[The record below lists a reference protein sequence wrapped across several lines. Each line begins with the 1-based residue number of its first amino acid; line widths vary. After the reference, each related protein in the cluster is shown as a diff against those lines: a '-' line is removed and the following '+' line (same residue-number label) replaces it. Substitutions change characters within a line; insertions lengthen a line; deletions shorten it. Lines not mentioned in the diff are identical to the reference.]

1 MCHNIKYT
9 ITNITENRQP
19 CDANSCFHPLETK
32 QRSFPFFPPIVR
44 EKNAFFLFPAH
55 FLRKNPLFTCFSTHT
70 ENKTTFYFFS
80 RPLQRKTS
88 TFITFEPH
96 TENKTTFY
104 FSLAAEHNSTI
115 AKTNFAARRRSVA
128 ESCELWGGELLWAWR
143 RIVVALR
150 RRVPFTLLSLAV
162 ALHGKTNFARGG
174 GASRSR
180 ANCCAWGGK
189 LLCALWAWRRIVFAL
204 RRRVP
209 FTFLVAHPRS
219 RTPSCSRANFAAHG
233 AVSCCAHCGPGGA
246 S

>member
-1 MCHNIKYT
+1 MPTAVSILWKQN
-9 ITNITENRQP
+9 NAVFLFSR
-19 CDANSCFHPLETK
+19 PLFEKKTHF
-32 QRSFPFFPPIVR
+32 SFFPPIFR
-44 EKNAFFLFPAH
+44 EKTLFLLVLAPTQRIKPHFTFFPAH
-55 FLRKNPLFTCFSTHT
+55 CREKLALLLLLSHIQRTKPHFTF
-70 ENKTTFYFFS
+70 
-80 RPLQRKTS
+80 PWQQ
-88 TFITFEPH
+88 
-96 TENKTTFY
+96 
-104 FSLAAEHNSTI
+104 STI

-128 ESCELWGGELLWAWR
+128 ESCELWGGELLCPLWAWR

-174 GASRSR
+174 GASRNR

-219 RTPSCSRANFAAHG
+219 RTPSCCRANFAAHG
-233 AVSCCAHCGPGGA
+233 AVSCCAHCGRGGA